1 MNITKVNKVYIDG
14 SCSCNGSFSAKAG
27 IGIYFG
33 PDDSRNVSK
42 PININYFNNINKL
55 TNNVAELYAIKEIL
69 QYLITLTEI
78 DSIWEIITDSEY
90 VIKCAT
96 TYGEKLYNKQWKSKK
111 EIPNLELVKEV
122 YELYNNHKIHKFIM
136 LKHIHAHTS
145 NTDTDSI
152 GNREA
157 DKLATSSYLD
167 N

>member
-69 QYLITLTEI
+69 QYLIALTEI

-111 EIPNLELVKEV
+111 EIPN
-122 YELYNNHKIHKFIM
+122 
-136 LKHIHAHTS
+136 
-145 NTDTDSI
+145 
-152 GNREA
+152 
-157 DKLATSSYLD
+157 
-167 N
+167 